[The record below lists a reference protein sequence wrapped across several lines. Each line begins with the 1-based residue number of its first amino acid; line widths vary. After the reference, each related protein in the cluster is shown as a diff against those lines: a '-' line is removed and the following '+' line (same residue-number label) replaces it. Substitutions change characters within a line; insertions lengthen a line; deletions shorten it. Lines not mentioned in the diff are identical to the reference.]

1 MSDEMD
7 ISRPVMRVRA
17 WFDMQLVDHGCIRAV
32 YNNFYDLGGGMF
44 RSSQPSPAQI
54 RKYQQRYGLRSVIN
68 LRGVHG
74 YGSYALEKEAC
85 AQLGIALHDVKLYSR
100 TPPEVE
106 EVHAMKDLFERLE
119 FPALLHCKSG
129 ADRAGLGA
137 ALYRI
142 LHLGHRVED
151 AMAELD
157 WKYGHFKQARTGVLD
172 FFFASYVARN
182 AQSPIGFMEWVDTEY
197 NRLEMESRFREEGW
211 ASLIVD
217 KVLHRE

>member
-32 YNNFYDLGGGMF
+32 YNNFYDLGGGMY

-54 RKYQQRYGLRSVIN
+54 RKYQQRYGLRSIIN

-106 EVHAMKDLFERLE
+106 EVHAMKDLFARME